1 MNAKTKRLFCRLK
14 KRTQR
19 HCGRQEEPVDP
30 NLQIAITHARQVCSQ
45 LYLDFHKKWME
56 CTKMNLITRVWT
68 FFHSLSDHAR
78 FDHLSLFIWSR
89 VFWPSITRYLTTRV
103 LTIYHSLSEH
113 ACFGHLSRE
122 TYAKQTTVLEQ
133 QSVWPSIVSPALPN
147 LWLFLVLVA
156 NLARSYYGN
165 QRMGFPLTHWAVS

>member
-1 MNAKTKRLFCRLK
+1 MNGMHKNEPYYVRLDLLSLVIWSR
-14 KRTQR
+14 
-19 HCGRQEEPVDP
+19 
-30 NLQIAITHARQVCSQ
+30 AIWPSIT
-45 LYLDFHKKWME
+45 LY
-56 CTKMNLITRVWT
+56 LITRVLAIY
-68 FFHSLSDHAR
+68 HSLSDHAR
-78 FDHLSLFIWSR
+78 FDHLSLVIWAR
-89 VFWPSITRYLTTRV
+89 VFWPSITRYLITRV

-133 QSVWPSIVSPALPN
+133 QSVWPSIVSPAPPN